1 MAKALRK
8 NMTLSEV
15 LLWKELK
22 GKKVMG
28 YDFDRQRPIS
38 NYIVDFYCKE
48 LQMAIE
54 IDGKSHDYEDIIQKD
69 KTRQNKLES
78 LGVKFLRFS
87 DKQVK
92 TNLSNVILE
101 IEYWIEQNSPTPNP
115 SKEGN

>member
-1 MAKALRK
+1 MEGTEREKL
-8 NMTLSEV
+8 
-15 LLWKELK
+15 
-22 GKKVMG
+22 MG

-69 KTRQNKLES
+69 KIRQNKLES

-92 TNLSNVILE
+92 TDLSNVIIE